1 MEKVRPSR
9 SCNYQER
16 PILSDVKKIKTF
28 ILPLAESEI
37 IELHT
42 ILMTPAQRT
51 IHTRDVVSGRI
62 LIETMLESLG
72 YYQQVGCLTTSMKFQ
87 QNNVLDI
94 YPIIQKD
101 AQVHG
106 LWHAIEEFFVNY
118 NNIDF
123 IWIEMTDVLLAQ
135 MGAKYIA
142 HMCKILTEHKTMP
155 VVVLQYDNC

>member
-9 SCNYQER
+9 PCTYQEK
-16 PILSDVKKIKTF
+16 PILNDAKKIKSFT
-28 ILPLAESEI
+28 LPLAQFEI
-37 IELHT
+37 IELHN

-51 IHTRDVVSGRI
+51 IHTRDIVSGRI
-62 LIETMLESLG
+62 LIETMLSSLS
-72 YYQQVGCLTTSMKFQ
+72 YYQRVGCLTTSMRFEQ
-87 QNNVLDI
+87 DNILDI

-123 IWIEMTDVLLAQ
+123 IWIEMTDELLTF
-135 MGAKYIA
+135 MGAQYLA
-142 HMCKILTEHKTMP
+142 HMCRILTQHQTMP